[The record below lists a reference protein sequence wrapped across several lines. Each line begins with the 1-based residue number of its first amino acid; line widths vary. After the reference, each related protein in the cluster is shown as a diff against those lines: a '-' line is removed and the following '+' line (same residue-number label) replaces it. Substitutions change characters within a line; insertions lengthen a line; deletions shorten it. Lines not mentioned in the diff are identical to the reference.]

1 MTFVFSMKN
10 FLNSHFKIDI
20 SFTVAF
26 VGFSLFTLNFIKL
39 VKMDTPNNTRIKTT
53 KLINL
58 LKNGLKK
65 VLEVMKL
72 SHVSFHIHAKECK

>member
-1 MTFVFSMKN
+1 SMKN

-26 VGFSLFTLNFIKL
+26 VGFFLFFTLNFIKL

-65 VLEVMKL
+65 SARSNEIVTCLF
-72 SHVSFHIHAKECK
+72 SHSCKRMQIS